1 MFAPPVVSILLPIRD
16 AAATLDSCLSS
27 LVDQTVPDWECLAI
41 DDGSKDGSRDIIDR
55 WAGRDARI
63 RALDSPPPGGI
74 VAALEKARRLARGAF
89 LARQDADDRSLPARF
104 AQQLEALDRD
114 PRLAVVG
121 CTTWTPGD
129 LTDGMRRYLDW
140 LAGCTDPETCA
151 RDIWIESPIAHPTA
165 MIRSSIMQEVGGYR
179 DCGWPEDYD
188 LWLRI
193 HRAGWRIGNLSD
205 VLYEWTDSPGRLSRR
220 DPRYSPDAFLRCKV
234 HHLCRWFVEHG
245 ITRQVVVWGAGRDGK
260 RLARALEAERGMPR
274 QSAATQSIGLARAME
289 AEISK
294 CEAVGE
300 AAPGIVAFIDIDP
313 RKIGRRRRGLP
324 ILDPDSCRKAFPGA
338 FYLAAVG
345 VAGARGLIRATLTGW
360 GLSEGEDF
368 VCLH

>member
-1 MFAPPVVSILLPIRD
+1 M
-16 AAATLDSCLSS
+16 
-27 LVDQTVPDWECLAI
+27 E
-41 DDGSKDGSRDIIDR
+41 
-55 WAGRDARI
+55 
-63 RALDSPPPGGI
+63 
-74 VAALEKARRLARGAF
+74 
-89 LARQDADDRSLPARF
+89 
-104 AQQLEALDRD
+104 
-114 PRLAVVG
+114 
-121 CTTWTPGD
+121 
-129 LTDGMRRYLDW
+129 
-140 LAGCTDPETCA
+140 
-151 RDIWIESPIAHPTA
+151 
-165 MIRSSIMQEVGGYR
+165 EVGGYR

-220 DPRYSPDAFLRCKV
+220 DPRYSSDAFLRCKV

-260 RLARALEAERGMPR
+260 RLARAWEAERSR
-274 QSAATQSIGLARAME
+274 
-289 AEISK
+289 
-294 CEAVGE
+294 CEAVGK

-313 RKIGRRRRGLP
+313 RKIGRSRRRLP
-324 ILDPDSCRKAFPGA
+324 ILDPDSCRKAFPDA

-345 VAGARGLIRATLTGW
+345 VTGARGLIRATLTGW